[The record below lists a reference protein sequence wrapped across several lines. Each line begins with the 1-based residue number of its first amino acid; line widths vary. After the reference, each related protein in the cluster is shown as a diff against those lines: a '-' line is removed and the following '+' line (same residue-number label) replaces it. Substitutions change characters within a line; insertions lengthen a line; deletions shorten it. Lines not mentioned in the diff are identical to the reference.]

1 MMPLPRGLSPAGFF
15 RQSSRRNSR
24 IGCLDTESICGTD
37 EASSP
42 GGIRSVYYSGNTKD
56 GDCGEGTLNS
66 PSIKSLNSPNFR
78 NSPSSSFTS
87 AKKRGMKVIPFAPET
102 VGRSSAHYLT
112 SMNGCIVKLNT
123 VEAHL
128 TMTDT
133 AVQ

>member
-1 MMPLPRGLSPAGFF
+1 MHAHKKGDKEDDILGER
-15 RQSSRRNSR
+15 
-24 IGCLDTESICGTD
+24 TE
-37 EASSP
+37 E
-42 GGIRSVYYSGNTKD
+42 R
-56 GDCGEGTLNS
+56 
-66 PSIKSLNSPNFR
+66 
-78 NSPSSSFTS
+78 
-87 AKKRGMKVIPFAPET
+87 KRGMKVIPFAPET